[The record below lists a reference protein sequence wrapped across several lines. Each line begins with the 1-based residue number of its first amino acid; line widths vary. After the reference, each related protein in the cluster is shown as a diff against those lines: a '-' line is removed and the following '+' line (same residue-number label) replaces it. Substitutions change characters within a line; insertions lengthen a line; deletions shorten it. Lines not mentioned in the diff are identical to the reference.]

1 VINDTTEST
10 SSMNM
15 ESSSMNMESSS
26 SMVCSV
32 SHSKCNDKAEK
43 RCKEL
48 ENVIRKQHINIFKM
62 RRKMTTLRNTIHTL
76 KKKTVMINIKKHY
89 SQFLQTVK
97 LKLYVRKNII
107 DFGRMKQLSVLCD

>member
-10 SSMNM
+10 
-15 ESSSMNMESSS
+15 SSMNMESSS

-48 ENVIRKQHINIFKM
+48 ENVIRK
-62 RRKMTTLRNTIHTL
+62 
-76 KKKTVMINIKKHY
+76 
-89 SQFLQTVK
+89 
-97 LKLYVRKNII
+97 
-107 DFGRMKQLSVLCD
+107 